1 MPDKDIIEP
10 INAPFDAVAKSMVST
25 GKRAVEGGADHR
37 LPVAL
42 YSGVLPIGDV
52 EIDCAVLEDGTRVL
66 SERAVHRAFGSKRGG
81 SHWKRMKAN
90 EGGANLPSFLSAT
103 NLAPFIPAPLAEE
116 LAQPVR
122 YRVSASGNVANG
134 MRAEALH
141 DICGVWLAARRDKKL
156 LPSQLHLATQA
167 EVLMEAFGKV
177 GIAALVDEATG
188 YQLDR
193 KHDALRLLL
202 NRYIDEGL
210 QRWIHTFPD
219 TFFAEL
225 DRLYG
230 NPKTSPRSR
239 PQYYG
244 RFINK
249 YVYDPIEHGYV
260 KAELDKLNITDEG
273 KRRARFHQWLTDEGR
288 TILVRQIGRVE
299 GVMEMCTDIE
309 HFKRVATRQK
319 TITVAPYLFDE
330 MNRIIE

>member
-1 MPDKDIIEP
+1 MPKDIIEP
-10 INAPFDAVAKSMVST
+10 IDAPFDAVAKAMVADK
-25 GKRAVEGGADHR
+25 GGGAKEEI
-37 LPVAL
+37 PVAL

-52 EIDCAVLEDGTRVL
+52 ELDCAVLADGTRVL

-81 SHWKRMKAN
+81 SHWKRVKAN

-103 NLAPFIPAPLAEE
+103 NLEPFISPKLATD
-116 LAQPVR
+116 LIDPIR
-122 YRVSASGNVANG
+122 YLIGPGQSVANG
-134 MRAEALH
+134 MKAELLP
-141 DICGVWLAARRDKKL
+141 DICGVWLAARRADEL
-156 LPSQLHLATQA
+156 HPSQEHLAKQA
-167 EVLMEAFGKV
+167 EVLMEAFAKV
-177 GIAALVDEATG
+177 GIIALIDEATG

-202 NRYIDEGL
+202 NKYIADGL
-210 QRWIHTFPD
+210 QKWMHTFPD

-230 NPKTSPRSR
+230 NPKTSARSR

-249 YVYDPIEHGYV
+249 YIYDPIENGYV

-273 KRRARFHQWLTDEGR
+273 KRRAKFHQWLTDDGR

-299 GVMEMCTDIE
+299 GVMEMCENIE
-309 HFKRVATRQK
+309 HFKRVAARQK
-319 TITVAPYLFDE
+319 SITVAPYLFDN
-330 MNRIIE
+330 MNRIID